1 MDSEVITQVQFDAS
15 GTNIEIHE
23 SLTQVESIYDDE
35 VPSSA
40 NTNLL
45 DEIKLYASEIQ
56 CSDFHGK
63 GTVDDYTALF
73 NAASKIANDVKQ
85 MQMDVDV
92 DGFNEFGQAADELS
106 SLFTSFI
113 ARLQNVSIIDDSVFL
128 QSIATALR
136 KIVNLSKVFGKF
148 KETIL
153 ATSTI
158 KIPKSVQDAK
168 VVLEGVMDEVHCA
181 MNYISYFV
189 SPTENVPVGAALDDV
204 DKDIID
210 KAVATIDNWSVLCE
224 HGVSIALS
232 NDADIQYIT
241 QANTDLK
248 SQTTMLQSATSALR
262 AKLDA
267 LKNF

>member
-1 MDSEVITQVQFDAS
+1 MDSNAHSNTSSNEGDTSGNYSNTYSNNSSTQPDPSNNSHADPNVQIVTNVYEDQVTMDSEVITQVQFDAS

-158 KIPKSVQDAK
+158 KIPKSVQDA
-168 VVLEGVMDEVHCA
+168 
-181 MNYISYFV
+181 
-189 SPTENVPVGAALDDV
+189 
-204 DKDIID
+204 
-210 KAVATIDNWSVLCE
+210 
-224 HGVSIALS
+224 
-232 NDADIQYIT
+232 
-241 QANTDLK
+241 
-248 SQTTMLQSATSALR
+248 
-262 AKLDA
+262 
-267 LKNF
+267 